1 MNQSES
7 STICCLANK
16 SECLIMSQNRVL
28 TMHCSVNESECLI
41 MNQNRVSTMH
51 CSVKKSECLIMSQSK
66 VSTMHHSVE
75 KSKCLIMSQ
84 NRDSTMRRSAEEMKK
99 ALFTRKK
106 VNASESCFV
115 AIQNDSNETDDAVLK
130 FMKIHKYFNSSIWNN
145 VLISSFVDFA
155 SYSFKSLTQLIC
167 KQQKTNHLI
176 ITVQELIKKRNLSMR
191 VTEIDFSVF
200 MINWLKKITNN
211 IMIFQEFIYVSA

>member
-1 MNQSES
+1 
-7 STICCLANK
+7 
-16 SECLIMSQNRVL
+16 
-28 TMHCSVNESECLI
+28 
-41 MNQNRVSTMH
+41 
-51 CSVKKSECLIMSQSK
+51 MSQSK

-130 FMKIHKYFNSSIWNN
+130 FMKIHKYFNSSI
-145 VLISSFVDFA
+145 
-155 SYSFKSLTQLIC
+155 
-167 KQQKTNHLI
+167 
-176 ITVQELIKKRNLSMR
+176 
-191 VTEIDFSVF
+191 
-200 MINWLKKITNN
+200 
-211 IMIFQEFIYVSA
+211 